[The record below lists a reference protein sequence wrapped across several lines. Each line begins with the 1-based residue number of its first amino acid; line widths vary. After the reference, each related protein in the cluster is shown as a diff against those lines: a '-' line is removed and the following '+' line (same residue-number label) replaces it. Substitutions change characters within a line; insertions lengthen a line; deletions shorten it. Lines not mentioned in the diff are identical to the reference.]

1 VSTELLAKINA
12 ACAFGVPNAAVTYE
26 ILDEV
31 RELQRKLDQ
40 IREIV
45 SEDQYRGEPTSGGEL
60 ASRVQEVLDR

>member
-12 ACAFGVPNAAVTYE
+12 ACAFGTPNAAITHE